1 MFALLTGRARTQK
14 HTHLTTCDELHQTS
28 VTSLAIASTSHCA
41 DSLRH
46 MPIMLEESEALLIGS
61 FGCRC
66 RPCGAAQGFTGGS
79 ARKRLGAVGFLR
91 AALVVRPS
99 E

>member
-1 MFALLTGRARTQK
+1 
-14 HTHLTTCDELHQTS
+14 
-28 VTSLAIASTSHCA
+28 
-41 DSLRH
+41 